1 MRRDVKIER
10 LALDLP
16 GFSEAGARRVA
27 QLVAEGLGAAGGL
40 PETVHVPRLKV
51 SIAASPGADE
61 AALAR
66 LIIAATMRDLAR
78 TG

>member
-1 MRRDVKIER
+1 MTRDVKIER

-16 GFSEAGARRVA
+16 GFSEAAARRVA
-27 QLVAEGLGAAGGL
+27 QLVAEGLGAANGL
-40 PETVHVPRLKV
+40 PEIIHVPRLNV
-51 SIAASPGADE
+51 SIAASPGTDE

-66 LIIAATMRDLAR
+66 LILAATMRDLAR